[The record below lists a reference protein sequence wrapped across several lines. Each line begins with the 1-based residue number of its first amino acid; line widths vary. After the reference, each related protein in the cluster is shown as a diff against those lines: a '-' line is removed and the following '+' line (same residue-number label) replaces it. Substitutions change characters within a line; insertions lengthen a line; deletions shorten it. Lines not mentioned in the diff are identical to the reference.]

1 MRERII
7 KWAEEEYTHGKRLS
21 SVFVPEDVTVNG
33 ETFREAIVFGDA
45 ECFDSEDFYHYL
57 LHGDKLY
64 RAYYNCDEVE
74 DLCDIDYTS
83 PYEIKAA
90 DDIMNLLFD

>member
-7 KWAEEEYTHGKRLS
+7 KWAEEKYTRGRRLS
-21 SVFVPEDVTVNG
+21 SVFAPEDVIVNG
-33 ETFREAIVFGDA
+33 EIFREAMVFGDA
-45 ECFDSEDFYHYL
+45 ECFDSGDFYHYL

-64 RAYYNCDEVE
+64 RAYYNCNGAE

-90 DDIMNLLFD
+90 DDIMDLLLD